1 MVIKTGACRAE
12 AKIKHSFKILRILT
26 TQQGIQHSFK
36 ILRILTTQ
44 QGIQHSFKI
53 LRILITSE
61 NLTKYNKGTPQNTI

>member
-12 AKIKHSFKILRILT
+12 GDFK
-26 TQQGIQHSFK
+26 HSFK

-61 NLTKYNKGTPQNTI
+61 NPTLHIKF

>member
-12 AKIKHSFKILRILT
+12 AKIK
-26 TQQGIQHSFK
+26 HSFK